1 MTIWIFRLI
10 LMHSAQNDK
19 VRAFVFESELIP
31 KGTALCHTEPLAK
44 YPNDKTKMLKY
55 DKKGRKMNK
64 NYCIY
69 IITNKRNGTLYI
81 GVTNDLKRRIYEHK
95 NKLVAG
101 FSQRY
106 DLTRLV
112 YYEANGDIKA
122 MIEREKYLKGK
133 KRGFKIALIEKF
145 NPQWRDLYDEI

>member
-1 MTIWIFRLI
+1 MR
-10 LMHSAQNDK
+10 QE
-19 VRAFVFESELIP
+19 RQ
-31 KGTALCHTEPLAK
+31 
-44 YPNDKTKMLKY
+44 
-55 DKKGRKMNK
+55 KMNK
-64 NYCIY
+64 SYCIY

-81 GVTNDLKRRIYEHK
+81 GVTNDLKCRIYEHK

-112 YYEANGDIKA
+112 YYETNGDIKA

>member
-1 MTIWIFRLI
+1 
-10 LMHSAQNDK
+10 
-19 VRAFVFESELIP
+19 
-31 KGTALCHTEPLAK
+31 
-44 YPNDKTKMLKY
+44 
-55 DKKGRKMNK
+55 MNK
-64 NYCIY
+64 SYCIY
-69 IITNKRNGTLYI
+69 IITNKCNGTLYI

-112 YYEANGDIKA
+112 YYETNGDIKA

>member
-1 MTIWIFRLI
+1 
-10 LMHSAQNDK
+10 
-19 VRAFVFESELIP
+19 
-31 KGTALCHTEPLAK
+31 
-44 YPNDKTKMLKY
+44 MLKC

-133 KRGFKIALIEKF
+133 KRDFKIALIEKF